1 MSKSK
6 GNVINP
12 DDIVERFGADTLRL
26 YEMFMGPFDQAIA
39 WSEEAIVG
47 PRRFLEKVWRIGQQV
62 LKQKNSSGLTLPG
75 VPVGTHTV
83 QNYSV
88 SKLLHK
94 TIKKVSED
102 IESMRFNTAISAMMI
117 LTNEM
122 EKKENL
128 SQKDFKSFLQ
138 ILSPFAPHVT
148 EELWHGLGEKKSVN
162 LSTWPKWDESLL
174 MDEEIKIALQVN
186 GKVRAELV
194 IQMNMPEEDIKK
206 KALTNQTIMKHVAGK
221 EPKRV
226 IYVKNRLVNIVL

>member
-1 MSKSK
+1 
-6 GNVINP
+6 
-12 DDIVERFGADTLRL
+12 
-26 YEMFMGPFDQAIA
+26 
-39 WSEEAIVG
+39 
-47 PRRFLEKVWRIGQQV
+47 
-62 LKQKNSSGLTLPG
+62 
-75 VPVGTHTV
+75 
-83 QNYSV
+83 
-88 SKLLHK
+88 
-94 TIKKVSED
+94 
-102 IESMRFNTAISAMMI
+102 MRFNTAISAMMI